1 MKSLRIT
8 ARCNVFA
15 GFIGPFSERKFK
27 IFFWKTGFSILL
39 NIIFIF
45 NLNAQNKRSD
55 LEIKRQQ
62 LLQQM
67 EFTNAHLNQ
76 TQQSRSAARDRLEA
90 LQNQIE
96 TREALI
102 NTLHEEIDETDAFIE
117 RTEEVLY
124 ALNDDIQHLR
134 EEYGS
139 MMRKAYRTK
148 MPNSAVLFVLSSNNF
163 REAYKRWQ
171 LFRQYDKFRKR
182 QAKLIVET
190 QKSLAAKNE
199 YLVQQ
204 KAQKELLAGTNNQQK
219 TMLFTEKQSKD
230 KLIDELKGEEKRLTG
245 ELKNQ
250 EKQNNKLNSAIER
263 LIIAEL
269 ETKKEAAEER
279 NRKNRE
285 EATRL
290 AREKAKE
297 QKRKPKKGEKTPPE
311 DENTE
316 GVAKSNV
323 EEVLTE
329 SSENLALSSDFRSNK
344 GKLPAPAAGTI
355 VRTFGKQQVLDKV
368 TALNNGIDIRTAAN
382 AEVRAAFGGTVSI
395 VSSLPGLGN
404 IILMQ
409 HGNYYTVYSNL
420 SSTSVKKGDII
431 FLHQIIGRAGV
442 NPVSDE
448 SEVHFEIWLEKT
460 HLNPMNWIAR

>member
-1 MKSLRIT
+1 M
-8 ARCNVFA
+8 
-15 GFIGPFSERKFK
+15 
-27 IFFWKTGFSILL
+27 
-39 NIIFIF
+39 NIAFIF

-67 EFTNAHLNQ
+67 ESTNAHLNQ

-269 ETKKEAAEER
+269 ETKKQAAEER

-355 VRTFGKQQVLDKV
+355 VRTFGRQQVLDKV
-368 TALNNGIDIRTAAN
+368 TAVNNGIDIRTAAN

-404 IILMQ
+404 IVLMQ

-420 SSTSVKKGDII
+420 SSTSVKKGDNV
-431 FLHQIIGRAGV
+431 FLHQIIGRSGV
-442 NPVSDE
+442 NPVSNE

>member
-1 MKSLRIT
+1 M
-8 ARCNVFA
+8 
-15 GFIGPFSERKFK
+15 
-27 IFFWKTGFSILL
+27 
-39 NIIFIF
+39 
-45 NLNAQNKRSD
+45 
-55 LEIKRQQ
+55 EIKRQQ

-269 ETKKEAAEER
+269 ETKKQAAEER

-297 QKRKPKKGEKTPPE
+297 QKRKPKKSEKPLPE
-311 DENTE
+311 YENTE
-316 GVAKSNV
+316 GVAKSNT

-355 VRTFGKQQVLDKV
+355 VRTFGRQQVLDKV
-368 TALNNGIDIRTAAN
+368 TAVNNGIDIRTAAN

-404 IILMQ
+404 IVLMQ

-420 SSTSVKKGDII
+420 SSTSVKKGDNV
-431 FLHQIIGRAGV
+431 FLHQIIGRSGV
-442 NPVSDE
+442 NPVSNE

>member
-8 ARCNVFA
+8 ARCNVFEEFN
-15 GFIGPFSERKFK
+15 GSFSEKKFK
-27 IFFWKTGFSILL
+27 DFFWKTGFFILL
-39 NIIFIF
+39 NIAFIF

-67 EFTNAHLNQ
+67 ESTNAHLNQ

-199 YLVQQ
+199 SLVQQ

-219 TMLFTEKQSKD
+219 TMLFTEKKSKD

-245 ELKNQ
+245 ELKSQ

-269 ETKKEAAEER
+269 ETKKQAAEER

-297 QKRKPKKGEKTPPE
+297 PKRKPKKGEKTPPE
-311 DENTE
+311 GENTE

-420 SSTSVKKGDII
+420 SSTSVKKGDTV

>member
-1 MKSLRIT
+1 M
-8 ARCNVFA
+8 
-15 GFIGPFSERKFK
+15 
-27 IFFWKTGFSILL
+27 
-39 NIIFIF
+39 NIAFIF